1 MNRFC
6 CKQYPRNSQDLG
18 LLTLSDHLSIFWTS
32 PISSE
37 ESKRTNKNQFDLT
50 GPELNDGISSRNN
63 PPHRLLQQG
72 LPVKF
77 FNSQRKVPK
86 DRFKNLSEIRP
97 VTNMPFLALPTP
109 LSSLN
114 PPREVRRLDGSISFF
129 NQSFRKEKNLLDLLS
144 SMALEAKE
152 GNVTS
157 KAVLTLLAGLLF
169 TLLALGTVAS
179 PASPV
184 PL

>member
-1 MNRFC
+1 M
-6 CKQYPRNSQDLG
+6 
-18 LLTLSDHLSIFWTS
+18 
-32 PISSE
+32 
-37 ESKRTNKNQFDLT
+37 
-50 GPELNDGISSRNN
+50 
-63 PPHRLLQQG
+63 
-72 LPVKF
+72 
-77 FNSQRKVPK
+77 
-86 DRFKNLSEIRP
+86 
-97 VTNMPFLALPTP
+97 
-109 LSSLN
+109 
-114 PPREVRRLDGSISFF
+114 SFF

>member
-1 MNRFC
+1 M
-6 CKQYPRNSQDLG
+6 
-18 LLTLSDHLSIFWTS
+18 
-32 PISSE
+32 
-37 ESKRTNKNQFDLT
+37 
-50 GPELNDGISSRNN
+50 
-63 PPHRLLQQG
+63 
-72 LPVKF
+72 
-77 FNSQRKVPK
+77 
-86 DRFKNLSEIRP
+86 
-97 VTNMPFLALPTP
+97 
-109 LSSLN
+109 
-114 PPREVRRLDGSISFF
+114 SFF

-169 TLLALGTVAS
+169 TFLALGTVAS